1 MSGPLIMPNKNGRYG
16 REITADYNEIN
27 LLETDDAKLAKL
39 EMWIAKGVG
48 DTLVKHYPNREW
60 GVKVNIEGQMIIIV
74 CDSVS
79 NEKGYH
85 ISMVGR
91 TLHDLQEKAKYAAGE
106 ILERHGITRN
116 RIVDEDIF
124 ETLERDKGD
133 NVITTDSGA
142 EP

>member
-1 MSGPLIMPNKNGRYG
+1 MSAPLILPNRNGRYG
-16 REITADYNEIN
+16 REISEDYNEIN
-27 LLETDDAKLAKL
+27 LLETDDTKIAKL

-48 DTLVKHYPNREW
+48 DTLVRHYPNREW
-60 GVKVNIEGQMIIIV
+60 GVKVDLFGQMLIIV

-91 TLHDLQEKAKYAAGE
+91 SLHDLQEKAKYAAGE
-106 ILERHGITRN
+106 ILERHGITRG

-124 ETLERDKGD
+124 ETLKRDHGD
-133 NVITTDSGA
+133 NVITPDSGVD
-142 EP
+142 